1 MMHKCFRSLHASI
14 SLILAAC
21 LLCFCITG
29 CTSKDNIMKPYT
41 PMGDTKEADA
51 TAEFSY
57 TNDID
62 KPVKRVDG
70 VSGNTIFIKDDSEY
84 DTAEIT
90 AGQAL
95 LVNLTNGEVILS
107 KQALTAIPA
116 GNFTKLFAAY
126 VVFSEEDDLSRTISI
141 SQDTNNLSSN
151 LVRCKFQKDDTYKIE
166 DLLYAS
172 IMYCANDA
180 VIALALGH
188 PGGSISSFV
197 KNMNALSEDLNLK
210 STEFS
215 NIYGY
220 PVNGS
225 KQETTLLDVFTVT
238 REMLEKYPTFTEIIS
253 KQVYFC
259 TYQNSKS
266 EPLSVNWNSALPYYN
281 TEENYAL
288 PEHLNLEL
296 IGGIC
301 EPASSAPTQ
310 ICCVFRDY
318 YGTMYL
324 ALLAGCTS
332 YEHCYEQMQ
341 YLVTRIPAIY

>member
-1 MMHKCFRSLHASI
+1 MMRNCIQPVYKKVSI
-14 SLILAAC
+14 VLAAC
-21 LLCFCITG
+21 LLCFSVTACAK
-29 CTSKDNIMKPYT
+29 SDNIMKPYQ
-41 PMGDTKEADA
+41 PMGYTKDADA
-51 TAEFSY
+51 SAEAVY

-62 KPVKRVDG
+62 KPIKRLDG
-70 VSGNTIFIKDDSEY
+70 VADNTIVIKDDSEY
-84 DTAEIT
+84 DLTDIT

-95 LVNLTNGEVILS
+95 LVNLTSGEVLLS
-107 KQALTAIPA
+107 KQSLTAIPA

-126 VVFSEEDDLSRTISI
+126 VVFSEEEDLSRSVSI
-141 SQDTNNLSSN
+141 SQDTYNLSSN
-151 LVRCKFQKDDTYKIE
+151 LVRCKFQKDETYKLE

-172 IMYCANDA
+172 LMYCANDA

-197 KNMNALSEDLNLK
+197 KEMNELSDELNLK

-220 PVNGS
+220 PVSGS

-238 REMLEKYPTFTEIIS
+238 REMLEKYPAFTEIIS
-253 KQVYFC
+253 KPVYYC
-259 TYQNSKS
+259 TYQSSKNA
-266 EPLSVNWNSALPYYN
+266 PLSVNWNASLPYYN
-281 TEENYAL
+281 TEENYTL
-288 PEHLNLEL
+288 PEHLYLDL
-296 IGGIC
+296 VGGIC
-301 EPASSAPTQ
+301 EPSSCTPSQ

-341 YLVTRIPAIY
+341 NLVLHIPAIY